1 MRATLRKSGAALA
14 LAALVSISAIAPG
27 ASAQTQPDPPP
38 YGAVSA
44 MAIDNVGG
52 GWAWTGP
59 RDQNDLGHILRLQNG
74 AWGEVVR
81 DSREAGALGRAA
93 AVYDFELSGDGRQG
107 WAIGSGGG
115 QRIFQLRDGNW
126 INADNPFPPDWTLNS
141 LTVNANGTDGWLV
154 AQDTSVRQQLARLRN
169 GRWVREVHPVFAE
182 VRHIAIS
189 PDGLTV
195 WAIGESRNNP
205 QQHVAVRM
213 QDGVWVD
220 DPQQMYEVPFNAGP
234 VVVDNLGN
242 GWTLGPPI
250 NSVLVRLTPDGAE
263 QVLPDLES
271 ERPDMY
277 PGLVLQSVAVNSRG
291 RGWLTATYKKAE
303 GRIGAAEA
311 NVAVLFRLDG
321 DRYTEVPFGAVPVTA
336 GTEMPPY
343 AGPIAISP
351 DGAHSWVAVS
361 SGESKFMNIT
371 ELREPWPHDQP
382 PAAAPLPGA
391 GLCFED
397 VPHCLRGPFARFWQA
412 NGGLDVLGY
421 PITPEVTQRL
431 GDVEYVVQY
440 TQRARLEYH
449 PENAGKPSEVLLGL
463 LGNSLVES
471 RLNEDPFKPVPAS
484 AAPATQWF
492 PETQHNVGPPI
503 LPYWQRSGGLAVF
516 GLPRSEAF
524 DEVNQADGKRYLV
537 QYFERNRIEH
547 HPENAGTKY
556 EFLLG
561 LLGVEQFKATLG
573 YTP

>member
-1 MRATLRKSGAALA
+1 
-14 LAALVSISAIAPG
+14 
-27 ASAQTQPDPPP
+27 
-38 YGAVSA
+38 
-44 MAIDNVGG
+44 
-52 GWAWTGP
+52 
-59 RDQNDLGHILRLQNG
+59 
-74 AWGEVVR
+74 
-81 DSREAGALGRAA
+81 
-93 AVYDFELSGDGRQG
+93 
-107 WAIGSGGG
+107 
-115 QRIFQLRDGNW
+115 
-126 INADNPFPPDWTLNS
+126 
-141 LTVNANGTDGWLV
+141 
-154 AQDTSVRQQLARLRN
+154 
-169 GRWVREVHPVFAE
+169 VFAE
-182 VRHIAIS
+182 VRYIAIS

-250 NSVLVRLTPDGAE
+250 NSVLIRLTPDGTK
-263 QVLPDLES
+263 QVLPPTDS
-271 ERPDMY
+271 PQPVPY
-277 PGLVLQSVAVNSRG
+277 TSLVFQSLAVDGYG
-291 RGWLTATYKKAE
+291 RGWLTAAYKIRAGQQGE
-303 GRIGAAEA
+303 TELNMASL
-311 NVAVLFRLDG
+311 VRLDAENF
-321 DRYTEVPFGAVPVTA
+321 TEVPFGNIQPTP

-343 AGPIAISP
+343 MGPIAISP
-351 DGAHSWVAVS
+351 DGAHALVAVS
-361 SGESKFMNIT
+361 SGESKFMDI
-371 ELREPWPHDQP
+371 LQLKEPWPHEQP

-412 NGGLDVLGY
+412 SGGLDVLGY

-440 TQRARLEYH
+440 TQRARLEHH
-449 PENAGKPSEVLLGL
+449 PENAGQPSEVLLGL

-484 AAPATQWF
+484 AAPGTQWF

-524 DEVNQADGKRYLV
+524 EEVNQADNKTYRV

-561 LLGVEQFKATLG
+561 LLGVEQFKATFG

>member
-1 MRATLRKSGAALA
+1 MTVQSKLRKGGAALA
-14 LAALVSISAIAPG
+14 ALIGLGVLGQS
-27 ASAQTQPDPPP
+27 ASAQNQPEPPAVGP
-38 YGAVSA
+38 VSA

-59 RDQNDLGHILRLQNG
+59 RDQNDLGHILRLDSG
-74 AWGEVVR
+74 AWRDVSR

-93 AVYDFELSGDGRQG
+93 AVYDIELSGDGRQG
-107 WAIGSGGG
+107 WATGSGGG

-126 INADNPFPPDWTLNS
+126 LTADNPFPPDWVLNS
-141 LTVNANGTDGWLV
+141 LTVSANGTDGWLV
-154 AQDTSVRQQLARLRN
+154 AQDASVRQQLARLRN
-169 GRWVREVHPVFAE
+169 GKWERQLQPVFAE

-189 PDGLTV
+189 ADGKTV
-195 WAIGESRNNP
+195 WGVGESRNNP

-213 QDGVWVD
+213 QNGQWVD
-220 DPQQMYEVPFNAGP
+220 DPKQMYEVPFNAGS
-234 VVVDNLGN
+234 VVADNYGN
-242 GWTLGPPI
+242 GWTLGPPV
-250 NSVLVRLTPDGAE
+250 NSVLIRLTPNGAK
-263 QVLPDLES
+263 QVLPDLNS
-271 ERPDMY
+271 ERPDLY
-277 PGLVLQSVAVNSRG
+277 PGLVLQSIAVDALG
-291 RGWLTATYKKAE
+291 RGWLTATYKKSE
-303 GRIGAAEA
+303 GRVGATET
-311 NVAVLFRLDG
+311 NVALLFRLEG
-321 DRYTEVPFGAVPVTA
+321 DNFTEAPFGAVPVTP
-336 GTEMPPY
+336 GTEMAPY

-351 DGAHSWVAVS
+351 DGSHSWLAVS

-371 ELREPWPHDQP
+371 QLREPWPHEQP
-382 PAAAPLPGA
+382 PAAAPLQGPGQ
-391 GLCFED
+391 CFAE
-397 VPHCLRGPFARFWQA
+397 VPYCLRGPFARFWQA

-524 DEVNQADGKRYLV
+524 NEVNQADGKTYRV

-547 HPENAGTKY
+547 HPEHAGTKY

-561 LLGVEQFKATLG
+561 LLGVEQFKATFG